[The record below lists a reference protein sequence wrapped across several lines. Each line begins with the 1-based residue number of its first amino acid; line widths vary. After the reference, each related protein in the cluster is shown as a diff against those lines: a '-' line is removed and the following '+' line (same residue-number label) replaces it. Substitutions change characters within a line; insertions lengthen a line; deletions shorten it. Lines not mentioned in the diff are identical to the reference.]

1 MGGRVFVEVLEEDAL
16 LELVVYLDH
25 FAPFQNHYALV
36 KLVKD
41 RLEFVAGLHSVF
53 DFLENFFVKS
63 LLDLNE
69 DLETNNAEEDCCPG
83 VALRKGP
90 DTSESLH
97 QAEVCASTEYES

>member
-1 MGGRVFVEVLEEDAL
+1 VGGRVFVEVLEEDAL
-16 LELVVYLDH
+16 LELIVYLDH

-36 KLVKD
+36 QLVKD
-41 RLEFVAGLHSVF
+41 RLEFIAGFHSVF
-53 DFLENFFVKS
+53 YFLKNFFVKS
-63 LLDLNE
+63 LLYLNE
-69 DLETNNAEEDCCPG
+69 DLEANNAEKDCCPG